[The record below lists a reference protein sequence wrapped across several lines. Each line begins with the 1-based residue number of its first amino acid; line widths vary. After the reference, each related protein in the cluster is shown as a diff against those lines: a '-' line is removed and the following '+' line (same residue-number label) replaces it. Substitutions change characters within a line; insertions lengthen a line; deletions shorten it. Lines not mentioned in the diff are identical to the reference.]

1 MTDTPI
7 EAKSHFYAH
16 GERLLREEIA
26 RTEPPFKRR
35 VVIGDCTLYQADCLD
50 LMPTLGEMDSVI
62 TSPPYN
68 QLTHDTKGSGIHRG
82 NKWIGKSSGY
92 NSHDDNLEES
102 VYQSWMQKCFDQW
115 MRISKGIVWV
125 NHKTRYRNKIGIHPA
140 RFFNGPIY
148 SEIVWDRGV
157 SMTLNARK
165 FAPSHEYIIG
175 FGAPHYWDRSEDMRM
190 SVWRIFP
197 KPSGIKHPC
206 PFPVELVSPLVKASV
221 PTGGTV
227 LDPFMGSG
235 TTGVA
240 CVKLGRKFTGIELD
254 PDYFD
259 IACQRIE
266 EAYRQPDMFIEP
278 PAPKPEQLDMLE
290 GEQ

>member
-35 VVIGDCTLYQADCLD
+35 VVIGDCTLYEADCLD
-50 LMPTLGEMDSVI
+50 LMPTLGGFDAVVTDLPYGIGFASQPTDYQRANGLAPRQWDEVR
-62 TSPPYN
+62 PPVERLVEG
-68 QLTHDTKGSGIHRG
+68 LTA
-82 NKWIGKSSGY
+82 
-92 NSHDDNLEES
+92 
-102 VYQSWMQKCFDQW
+102 
-115 MRISKGIVWV
+115 IVWGGNYFALPPSRGWLIWAKEGNLPSMADAEMAWCSMDMNTRV
-125 NHKTRYRNKIGIHPA
+125 FRKTVRSASKEKQLA
-140 RFFNGPIY
+140 
-148 SEIVWDRGV
+148 
-157 SMTLNARK
+157 T
-165 FAPSHEYIIG
+165 
-175 FGAPHYWDRSEDMRM
+175 APH
-190 SVWRIFP
+190 P
-197 KPSGIKHPC
+197 TQKPLALMQWCLGFLPDATTI
-206 PFPVELVSPLVKASV
+206 
-221 PTGGTV
+221 

-240 CVKLGRKFTGIELD
+240 CVKLARKFTGIELES
-254 PDYFD
+254 DYFD

-290 GEQ
+290 GEE

>member
-16 GERLLREEIA
+16 GERLLREEIE

-35 VVIGDCTLYQADCLD
+35 VVIGDCTLYEADCLE
-50 LMPTLGEMDSVI
+50 LMPTLGSFDAVI
-62 TSPPYN
+62 TDPPYGIAHSSNRGASWRGRQILSDQDTAVRDAVANSIGNKPWVFFGTWKTPPVAGARGCIVWNKGPAFGMGDLKLPWKPSFELAYIGGNGWRGSRNEGVLAGPVQVSWEN
-68 QLTHDTKGSGIHRG
+68 QLNVH
-82 NKWIGKSSGY
+82 
-92 NSHDDNLEES
+92 ES
-102 VYQSWMQKCFDQW
+102 ERRKHPHQKPVWLFEQF
-115 MRISKGIVWV
+115 ISKL
-125 NHKTRYRNKIGIHPA
+125 PD
-140 RFFNGPIY
+140 
-148 SEIVWDRGV
+148 SEHI
-157 SMTLNARK
+157 
-165 FAPSHEYIIG
+165 
-175 FGAPHYWDRSEDMRM
+175 
-190 SVWRIFP
+190 
-197 KPSGIKHPC
+197 
-206 PFPVELVSPLVKASV
+206 
-221 PTGGTV
+221 

-254 PDYFD
+254 SDYFD